1 MRQPNQKGLYNKA
14 TIQYDEAEIATA
26 ASECDNHIVYKCEK
40 ELPKDILNL
49 ENEVLQQPL
58 SVENVLKRKV
68 EIPDSVKN
76 FYKAL
81 CTGEDEA
88 KKQYL
93 QENSD
98 LLSQVLQMPYI
109 HVPVG
114 NFSLE
119 NVYH

>member
-26 ASECDNHIVYKCEK
+26 ASKCDNHIVYKCEK
-40 ELPKDILNL
+40 ELPRDILNPENKVL
-49 ENEVLQQPL
+49 EEPL
-58 SVENVLKRKV
+58 SGENVLKRKV

-88 KKQYL
+88 KKTISSRKFRFVKSSA
-93 QENSD
+93 SD
-98 LLSQVLQMPYI
+98 ALYSCSS
-109 HVPVG
+109 G
-114 NFSLE
+114 
-119 NVYH
+119 

>member
-14 TIQYDEAEIATA
+14 TILYDEAEIATA

-40 ELPKDILNL
+40 ELPRDILNPENKVL
-49 ENEVLQQPL
+49 EEPL
-58 SVENVLKRKV
+58 SGENVLKRKV

-88 KKQYL
+88 KKSNIFKKIQ
-93 QENSD
+93 
-98 LLSQVLQMPYI
+98 I
-109 HVPVG
+109 C
-114 NFSLE
+114 
-119 NVYH
+119 